1 MIDDLKFAMKCG
13 GSAKKIQ
20 LSTTAAVSVKP
31 LDRPRNMDSDSLLDN
46 KLSKSTGNLE
56 QQECKKCQEILNN
69 QLLDKIASHNSMVC
83 KNDSRSNLSIHNP
96 GLLIVE
102 REAALE
108 AQTAFL
114 NSQVFS
120 HIHLSHQKN
129 LNPKPQKHK
138 SRKAKALLRV
148 DSNDDSSDYIQM
160 SMLNQNPHIEQ
171 NRSKNS
177 RLKQTISKSRDQYD
191 IPIIRMDNHRQQS
204 SSQNRNNYSKNLKS
218 PNTYLNS
225 SNF

>member
-1 MIDDLKFAMKCG
+1 MIDDLKFAIKCG

-20 LSTTAAVSVKP
+20 LSNTAAVSVKP
-31 LDRPRNMDSDSLLDN
+31 LNRSQKTDSSSLFDK

-56 QQECKKCQEILNN
+56 QKECKKCQEILNN
-69 QLLDKIASHNSMVC
+69 QLLDNIASYNSMVC
-83 KNDSRSNLSIHNP
+83 KNNSKSNLSIHNP

-114 NSQVFS
+114 NSNAIS
-120 HIHLSHQKN
+120 HLHLSHHKN
-129 LNPKPQKHK
+129 DPKPKKHK
-138 SRKAKALLRV
+138 SRKAKALLRI

-160 SMLNQNPHIEQ
+160 NMFNKNLHFEP

-191 IPIIRMDNHRQQS
+191 IPIIRMEKDLTEAGKQHQS
-204 SSQNRNNYSKNLKS
+204 SIQNRNNKNR
-218 PNTYLNS
+218 
-225 SNF
+225 NFEKFKEFQ